1 MPFMLYLAPLRR
13 LITPALF
20 CLLSIFSAAAATS
33 TPALWVATK
42 GASKV
47 YLFGSMHF
55 GRDDFYPLPDVVE
68 QAFAHST
75 RLVVEVNLLQLGEDA
90 QQLVFHHAGLPND
103 TRLKD
108 VVSDKTYAALAEQA
122 SRNGVPVS
130 AFQRFQPWYVTLML
144 VEAEIRK
151 TDLRQQL
158 GLDLYF
164 LRRAAAS
171 KKSIAELETFNSQ
184 LGLFSSMA
192 FESQERFLSQTL
204 ADLQHSSNYL
214 KAAADAWVLGNID
227 LLDKNLLEPFRDQED
242 AALLFDKMFTQR
254 NLKMTRAITR
264 YLTAGEKTFVVVG
277 VGHMLGEDGI
287 IRLLQSKGVEVRRM
301 STGSA
306 KGSVPDTISFIPSK
320 TGLP

>member
-1 MPFMLYLAPLRR
+1 MLYLAFLSR
-13 LITPALF
+13 LVTPALF
-20 CLLSIFSAAAATS
+20 CFLSIFSVAATAS

-42 GASKV
+42 GTSKV

-68 QAFAHST
+68 QAFVHST

-90 QQLVFHHAGLPND
+90 QQVVFRHAGLPND
-103 TRLKD
+103 TSLND
-108 VVSDKTYAALAEQA
+108 VVSEETYAALAEQA

-130 AFQRFQPWYVTLML
+130 AFHRFQPWYATLML

-171 KKSIAELETFNSQ
+171 KKTIAELETLNSQ

-204 ADLQHSSNYL
+204 ADLQNSSSYL
-214 KAAADAWVLGNID
+214 KAAADAWVLGDID
-227 LLDKNLLEPFRDQED
+227 LLDKTLIEPFREQED

-254 NLKMTRAITR
+254 NLKMTRAITD
-264 YLTAGEKTFVVVG
+264 YLTAGEKAFLVVG

-287 IRLLQSKGVEVRRM
+287 IRLLQSKGIEVHRIPT
-301 STGSA
+301 SGA
-306 KGSVPDTISFIPSK
+306 KTSVPDALSFIPSK